1 MLNSIRNV
9 KFIKM
14 RKLTMFITAVCVL
27 FLKKFSIVASI
38 RVCRDGFERRTLTE
52 SGLFALFSR
61 DFEHIF
67 GQIFFIRIQT
77 LSTTNLVASRH
88 IKREKSSLRVD
99 VHGSKTLLLKVSN
112 TLTTYELH
120 TLQPAWQALVG
131 SFWWVYNALACPRY
145 FSFRP

>member
-1 MLNSIRNV
+1 M
-9 KFIKM
+9 
-14 RKLTMFITAVCVL
+14 
-27 FLKKFSIVASI
+27 
-38 RVCRDGFERRTLTE
+38 CRDGFERRTLTE

-61 DFEHIF
+61 DFEQIF

-112 TLTTYELH
+112 TLTIYELH

-131 SFWWVYNALACPRY
+131 SFGGFIMLLRVLDISPFAPNHNYNKILR
-145 FSFRP
+145 